1 MLSTIEIKAVVA
13 LFEHAEG
20 VVFSDIGHIVICALN
35 SDSVHCV
42 SPPDRSAGK
51 LSLAEENFLAP
62 FCMNRGGRLTRQ
74 GASIVNLL
82 VNTSL

>member
-1 MLSTIEIKAVVA
+1 MLSTIEVKAVVA
-13 LFEHAEG
+13 LFEYVEG
-20 VVFSDIGHIVICALN
+20 VLFSDIGNIVICALN

-62 FCMNRGGRLTRQ
+62 F
-74 GASIVNLL
+74 V
-82 VNTSL
+82 